1 MTNIIIKITLH
12 NCMKFFILLC
22 QGGKNQI
29 MNKKLI
35 IKIVVVILI
44 VVVIALLIFFNVSTE
59 VVENVE
65 NETEI
70 QPEQEISEEQMRQTS
85 IILYFEDK
93 ASMQLVKEERKV
105 DAKSLIDNP
114 YLYVVK
120 MLIEGPEEENLQNP
134 IPQGTKVNKVELKS
148 GEYCAYVD
156 LSKEF
161 LNSAGMNSIY
171 SIVNTLTEFKE
182 VNSVKILIDGEEN
195 NQYKESFVRKD

>member
-161 LNSAGMNSIY
+161 
-171 SIVNTLTEFKE
+171 
-182 VNSVKILIDGEEN
+182 
-195 NQYKESFVRKD
+195 